1 MDVKTAGGREIKS
14 NYNFAGYLRVA
25 KYAKYIGKEL
35 AVKVLLG
42 VCVTGTFVFQAVL
55 LARGTGAV
63 FDKAPFSTVFAF
75 YMLVII
81 CIGVRSLL
89 VRFLEYYT
97 KQTAGKLKAVLR
109 EMVVGK
115 LLSLGPG
122 YQADK
127 RSGRFQSLVTDGIEY
142 LEPYLVN
149 YVPQVFITVFSV
161 LPIVIYIFT
170 LEATVG
176 TIVAVSVLLAIV
188 IPHFLMP
195 FYTKACVGYWQE
207 YAVLNSQYI
216 DTMQGMNTLKLF
228 NAEKEKGR
236 ELFSSS
242 ESFRLRQLASTRYSL
257 LASDVITLMAAVATT
272 ITTGIAAYS
281 CLHGRLEA
289 AGLLN
294 ITFLVIECVRPVSTL
309 NDTWH
314 SSNLGLSVAGELLEI
329 LEEPVADEG
338 KRDAKKSGIDGGL
351 PVLRFE
357 NVSFRYRTE
366 RGYALKDVSM
376 TAGAGETVAVAGS
389 SGAGKSTI
397 VNLVLRFYDV
407 NEGAVTINGTD
418 IRDYDIEYLRSKIA
432 VVFQSTYL
440 FYGTVK
446 ENIRMANPEATDE
459 MVIQAAKAAD
469 AHGFIVSLP
478 YGYNTMVGE
487 RGETLSGGQRQRIA
501 IARAILKNA
510 PILIMDEATSSIDA
524 ASEKEIQETL
534 ERLEGRFTT
543 IVIAHRLST
552 IRKARRIYVL
562 DEGRVAEVGSH
573 TELMDKQGIY
583 YRLAETQNGET
594 KNG

>member
-42 VCVTGTFVFQAVL
+42 VCVTGTFVLQAVL

-115 LLSLGPG
+115 LLNLGPG

-188 IPHFLMP
+188 MPHFLMP

-216 DTMQGMNTLKLF
+216 
-228 NAEKEKGR
+228 
-236 ELFSSS
+236 
-242 ESFRLRQLASTRYSL
+242 
-257 LASDVITLMAAVATT
+257 
-272 ITTGIAAYS
+272 
-281 CLHGRLEA
+281 
-289 AGLLN
+289 
-294 ITFLVIECVRPVSTL
+294 
-309 NDTWH
+309 
-314 SSNLGLSVAGELLEI
+314 
-329 LEEPVADEG
+329 
-338 KRDAKKSGIDGGL
+338 
-351 PVLRFE
+351 
-357 NVSFRYRTE
+357 
-366 RGYALKDVSM
+366 
-376 TAGAGETVAVAGS
+376 
-389 SGAGKSTI
+389 
-397 VNLVLRFYDV
+397 
-407 NEGAVTINGTD
+407 
-418 IRDYDIEYLRSKIA
+418 
-432 VVFQSTYL
+432 
-440 FYGTVK
+440 
-446 ENIRMANPEATDE
+446 
-459 MVIQAAKAAD
+459 
-469 AHGFIVSLP
+469 
-478 YGYNTMVGE
+478 
-487 RGETLSGGQRQRIA
+487 
-501 IARAILKNA
+501 
-510 PILIMDEATSSIDA
+510 
-524 ASEKEIQETL
+524 
-534 ERLEGRFTT
+534 
-543 IVIAHRLST
+543 
-552 IRKARRIYVL
+552 
-562 DEGRVAEVGSH
+562 
-573 TELMDKQGIY
+573 
-583 YRLAETQNGET
+583 
-594 KNG
+594 